1 VSKKSPVVKVRVGQG
16 TEAGAP
22 WHLELGRVLNT
33 LLVLVTSTALFAPS
47 TLPAGEGHP
56 PTAFSVRRGTN
67 ISHWLSQSK
76 RRGEERR
83 QWFGVEDVKRLAAL
97 GFDHVRIP
105 VDEEQLWD
113 EQGRPDAE
121 AFALLDGALD
131 ACRQSGLRAIVDL
144 HIVRSHHFNEKVRPL
159 WTEPAAQERFL
170 ACWRDLSSR
179 LRGRSVS
186 DVAYEPMN
194 EPVADDPELWNRL
207 VERVIHQVREA
218 EPTRVIV
225 LGSNRWQ
232 SVDTFADL
240 RVPSGDPNILP
251 SFHFYTPMALTHH
264 GASWTKVGEYK
275 GPVRYPG
282 RTVDEEDLAGLAP
295 DLVRALRGD
304 TRPFDTD
311 EMERR
316 LAGPLALAK
325 KTGLR
330 LYCGEWGCLPS
341 VPRSDRLR
349 WYADLR
355 AVLEGYD
362 IGWATW
368 DYKGGFGIVDNDGHE
383 DRGLIDT
390 LLK

>member
-1 VSKKSPVVKVRVGQG
+1 MR
-16 TEAGAP
+16 
-22 WHLELGRVLNT
+22 LLLDRGRDLST
-33 LLVLVTSTALFAPS
+33 PFVLVTSMALLAPS
-47 TLPAGEGHP
+47 VVPAGEGHA
-56 PTAFSVRRGTN
+56 TVFSVRRGTN
-67 ISHWLSQSK
+67 ISHWLSQSR

-83 QWFGVEDVKRLAAL
+83 QWFGSDDVQRLAAL
-97 GFDHVRIP
+97 GFDHLRIP

-113 EQGRPDAE
+113 EQGHPDAE
-121 AFALLDGALD
+121 SFALLDGALD
-131 ACRQSGLRAIVDL
+131 ACRNNGLRAIVDL

-179 LRGRSVS
+179 LRARSVR

-207 VERVIHQVREA
+207 VERVIKQIREG

-225 LGSNRWQ
+225 VGSNRWQ
-232 SVDTFADL
+232 SVDTFGDL

-304 TRPFDTD
+304 TRPFDRD
-311 EMERR
+311 EMERGLTR
-316 LAGPLALAK
+316 PLALAK
-325 KTGLR
+325 KSGLR

-355 AVLEGYD
+355 AVLEGHD

-368 DYKGGFGIVDNDGHE
+368 DYKGGFGIVDKDGRE

>member
-1 VSKKSPVVKVRVGQG
+1 VIERPPAVKARVRRGR
-16 TEAGAP
+16 EAPLQLLLEPAR
-22 WHLELGRVLNT
+22 ELGIPLFLVMSMT
-33 LLVLVTSTALFAPS
+33 LLAPS
-47 TLPAGEGHP
+47 VVPAGEGHP
-56 PTAFSVRRGTN
+56 TVFSVRRGTN

-83 QWFGVEDVKRLAAL
+83 QWFGSDDVKRLAAL
-97 GFDHVRIP
+97 GFDHLRIP

-121 AFALLDGALD
+121 SFALLDDALN
-131 ACRQSGLRAIVDL
+131 ACRQNGLRAIVDL

-170 ACWRDLSSR
+170 ACWRDFSSR
-179 LRGRSVS
+179 LRARSVS

-207 VERVIHQVREA
+207 VERVIKQIREG

-225 LGSNRWQ
+225 VGSNRWQ

-304 TRPFDTD
+304 TRPFDKN

-316 LAGPLALAK
+316 LIGPLALAK
-325 KTGLR
+325 KSGLP

-341 VPRSDRLR
+341 VPRPDRLR

-355 AVLEGYD
+355 AVLESHD

-368 DYKGGFGIVDNDGHE
+368 DYKGGFGIVDKDGAE

>member
-1 VSKKSPVVKVRVGQG
+1 MSEGLLAVEAQG
-16 TEAGAP
+16 GPRQGAR
-22 WHLELGRVLNT
+22 LEWLLDRGRELNA
-33 LLVLVTSTALFAPS
+33 LLVLAALMTLSVPGS
-47 TLPAGEGHP
+47 LPAAESH

-83 QWFGVEDVKRLAAL
+83 QWFGSDDVKRLAAL
-97 GFDHVRIP
+97 GFDHLRIP

-121 AFALLDGALD
+121 SFALLDGALD
-131 ACRQSGLRAIVDL
+131 ACRQNGLRAIVDL

-179 LRGRSVS
+179 LRTRSVS

-207 VERVIHQVREA
+207 VGRVIKQVREA

-225 LGSNRWQ
+225 VGSNRWQ

-251 SFHFYTPMALTHH
+251 SFHFYTPMALTHR

-282 RTVDEEDLAGLAP
+282 RTVDEENLAGLAP
-295 DLVRALRGD
+295 DLARALRGD
-304 TRPFDTD
+304 TRPFDKD

-325 KTGLR
+325 KSGLR

-355 AVLEGYD
+355 AVLEGHD

-368 DYKGGFGIVDNDGHE
+368 DYKGGFGIVDKDGLE